1 MNESAVKTEDLVAVK
16 YTTAGLTL
24 VLCNDSSSILS
35 LLLLLLLLLSL
46 WPFDIVVRCCFDFVN
61 VLGVA
66 VNTG

>member
-1 MNESAVKTEDLVAVK
+1 MNEGAVKTEYLVAVK

-35 LLLLLLLLLSL
+35 LLLLLLLLSL

-61 VLGVA
+61 VLDVA